1 MTITMK
7 KKKNIL
13 IKMSNGI
20 NLINAGIEMKGQ
32 D

>member
-7 KKKNIL
+7 KKYIL